1 MKEYMV
7 RIEGMYP
14 IAKVTIAKGVVE
26 RSYIVGKEIRI
37 RKRALCI
44 YDGLGRRF

>member
-1 MKEYMV
+1 MKEYRV

-26 RSYIVGKEIRI
+26 RSYMVGKEIKDNEKNLVYI
-37 RKRALCI
+37 
-44 YDGLGRRF
+44 